1 MVVRFRKKSRKL
13 RGRTR
18 TMGWGRIG
26 QHRKKGSKGGRGAAG
41 MLKHKESWM
50 RKYAPGWIGKHGF
63 TNPTSKTES
72 ISEIN
77 LMQLDELI
85 IELRKANALQM
96 EGDIPV
102 IDLRALGFNKLLGK
116 GQLGTA
122 AKIIVDMASKKA
134 VEKVLKAG
142 GQVVVLE
149 KTESE

>member
-63 TNPTSKTES
+63 TSPYQKKLEES
-72 ISEIN
+72 SIN
-77 LMQLDELI
+77 LSQLEEMVLENK
-85 IELRKANALQM
+85 IEGVSREGEIFVVDLSKAGI
-96 EGDIPV
+96 E
-102 IDLRALGFNKLLGK
+102 KLLGT
-116 GQLGTA
+116 G
-122 AKIIVDMASKKA
+122 KIEIPLKVIVSKASEKA
-134 VEKVLKAG
+134 IRKIQEAG
-142 GQVVVLE
+142 GEVQLIEE
-149 KTESE
+149 KNNE

>member
-63 TNPTSKTES
+63 TSPHQKMEERTS
-72 ISEIN
+72 IN
-77 LMQLDELI
+77 LSQLEEMILEGK
-85 IELRKANALQM
+85 IEYTK
-96 EGDIPV
+96 EGETYIVDLTKMG
-102 IDLRALGFNKLLGK
+102 IDKLLGT
-116 GQLGTA
+116 G
-122 AKIIVDMASKKA
+122 KISIPVKVTVLSSSKKA
-134 VEKVLKAG
+134 AEKIGKSGGEIRLVEEEK
-142 GQVVVLE
+142 GQ
-149 KTESE
+149 